1 MQKPEFSLI
10 CDDTFYRIFSA
21 SIVAFFCIF
30 ISLDIGGSGELFYTD
45 SPLRSQRAKPSLTIV
60 FLFLALLYLRSGS
73 KEAARVEFD
82 ELKISFRRGLDK
94 YDLMLGC
101 VDLIEPSFGFV
112 RTFRVPFLS
121 YERFLKLQEI
131 LKFLLLFAY
140 VVGVF
145 LTIKFGF
152 AEAAIYA
159 AAGIFAP
166 VSSWSARTKHTIAIG
181 QEIGVTSLQ
190 IVQAATAFTNKGKTL
205 KLSLLSEILD
215 SAGKPVYRH
224 KPKSLEQVIS
234 AQTAKTVL
242 GSLKA

>member
-10 CDDTFYRIFSA
+10 CDDTFYKIFSA
-21 SIVAFFCIF
+21 SILAFFCIF

-45 SPLRSQRAKPSLTIV
+45 SPLRSQQAKPSLTIV
-60 FLFLALLYLRSGS
+60 FMFLALLYLRSGS

-121 YERFLKLQEI
+121 YERFLKLQGI

-140 VVGVF
+140 VAGVF

-159 AAGIFAP
+159 AAGIFAILIASKL
-166 VSSWSARTKHTIAIG
+166 VVARRLDGRAGLRLRDCLLLRGKDDTG
-181 QEIGVTSLQ
+181 
-190 IVQAATAFTNKGKTL
+190 AAVFFCIRPSRAEREALRIYFL
-205 KLSLLSEILD
+205 KNFSYDI
-215 SAGKPVYRH
+215 
-224 KPKSLEQVIS
+224 
-234 AQTAKTVL
+234 
-242 GSLKA
+242 KA

>member
-21 SIVAFFCIF
+21 SILAFFCIF

-73 KEAARVEFD
+73 KEVARVEFD

-112 RTFRVPFLS
+112 RTFRVPFIS

-140 VVGVF
+140 VAGVF

-159 AAGIFAP
+159 AAGIFAILIASKL
-166 VSSWSARTKHTIAIG
+166 VVARRLDGRAGLRLCDCLLLRGRDDTG
-181 QEIGVTSLQ
+181 
-190 IVQAATAFTNKGKTL
+190 AAVFFCIRPSCAEREALRIYFL
-205 KLSLLSEILD
+205 KNFSYDI
-215 SAGKPVYRH
+215 
-224 KPKSLEQVIS
+224 
-234 AQTAKTVL
+234 
-242 GSLKA
+242 

>member
-21 SIVAFFCIF
+21 SILAFFCIF

-60 FLFLALLYLRSGS
+60 FMFLALLYLRSSS

-121 YERFLKLQEI
+121 YEKFLKLQEI

-140 VVGVF
+140 VAGVF

-159 AAGIFAP
+159 AAGIFAILIASKLI
-166 VSSWSARTKHTIAIG
+166 VARRLDGRARLRLRDCLLLRGKDDTGSAVFFCIRPSRAEREALRIY
-181 QEIGVTSLQ
+181 
-190 IVQAATAFTNKGKTL
+190 FL
-205 KLSLLSEILD
+205 KNFSYDI
-215 SAGKPVYRH
+215 
-224 KPKSLEQVIS
+224 
-234 AQTAKTVL
+234 
-242 GSLKA
+242 KA

>member
-21 SIVAFFCIF
+21 SILAFFCIF

-45 SPLRSQRAKPSLTIV
+45 SLLRSQRAKPSLTIV
-60 FLFLALLYLRSGS
+60 FVFLALLYLRSGS

-112 RTFRVPFLS
+112 RTFRVPFIS

-140 VVGVF
+140 VAGVF

-159 AAGIFAP
+159 AAGIFAILIASKL
-166 VSSWSARTKHTIAIG
+166 VVARRLDGRAGLRLRDCLLLRGRDDTG
-181 QEIGVTSLQ
+181 
-190 IVQAATAFTNKGKTL
+190 AAVFFCIRPSRAEREALRIYFL
-205 KLSLLSEILD
+205 KNFSYDI
-215 SAGKPVYRH
+215 
-224 KPKSLEQVIS
+224 
-234 AQTAKTVL
+234 
-242 GSLKA
+242 KA

>member
-10 CDDTFYRIFSA
+10 CDDTFYRIFSVA
-21 SIVAFFCIF
+21 ILAFFCIF

-45 SPLRSQRAKPSLTIV
+45 SPLRSQQAKPSLTIV
-60 FLFLALLYLRSGS
+60 FMFLALLYLRSGS

-82 ELKISFRRGLDK
+82 GLKISFRRGLDK

-140 VVGVF
+140 AAGVF

-152 AEAAIYA
+152 VEAAIYA
-159 AAGIFAP
+159 AAGIFAILIASKL
-166 VSSWSARTKHTIAIG
+166 VVARRLDGRAGLRLRDCLLLRGRDDTG
-181 QEIGVTSLQ
+181 
-190 IVQAATAFTNKGKTL
+190 AAVFFCIRPSRAEREALRIYFL
-205 KLSLLSEILD
+205 KNFSYDI
-215 SAGKPVYRH
+215 
-224 KPKSLEQVIS
+224 
-234 AQTAKTVL
+234 
-242 GSLKA
+242 KA

>member
-10 CDDTFYRIFSA
+10 CDDTFYKIFSA
-21 SIVAFFCIF
+21 SILAFFCIF

-101 VDLIEPSFGFV
+101 VDLIEPSLGFV

-140 VVGVF
+140 AAGVF

-159 AAGIFAP
+159 AAGIFAILIASKL
-166 VSSWSARTKHTIAIG
+166 VVARRLDGRAGLRLRDCLLLRGRDDTG
-181 QEIGVTSLQ
+181 
-190 IVQAATAFTNKGKTL
+190 AAVFFCIRPSRAEREALRIYFL
-205 KLSLLSEILD
+205 KNFSYDI
-215 SAGKPVYRH
+215 
-224 KPKSLEQVIS
+224 
-234 AQTAKTVL
+234 
-242 GSLKA
+242 KA

>member
-21 SIVAFFCIF
+21 SILAFFCIF

-60 FLFLALLYLRSGS
+60 FMFLALLYLRSGS

-101 VDLIEPSFGFV
+101 VDLIEPSLGFV
-112 RTFRVPFLS
+112 RTFRVPFIS

-140 VVGVF
+140 VAGVF

-152 AEAAIYA
+152 TEAAIYA
-159 AAGIFAP
+159 AAGIFAILIASKL
-166 VSSWSARTKHTIAIG
+166 VVARRLDGRAGLRLRDCLLLRGRDDTG
-181 QEIGVTSLQ
+181 
-190 IVQAATAFTNKGKTL
+190 AAVFFCIRPSRAEREALRIYFL
-205 KLSLLSEILD
+205 KNFSYDI
-215 SAGKPVYRH
+215 
-224 KPKSLEQVIS
+224 
-234 AQTAKTVL
+234 
-242 GSLKA
+242 KA

>member
-10 CDDTFYRIFSA
+10 CDDTFYKIFSA
-21 SIVAFFCIF
+21 SILAFFCIF

-45 SPLRSQRAKPSLTIV
+45 SPLRSQQAKPSLTIV
-60 FLFLALLYLRSGS
+60 FVFLALLYLRSGS

-112 RTFRVPFLS
+112 RTFRVPFIS

-140 VVGVF
+140 VAGVF

-159 AAGIFAP
+159 AAGIFAILIASKL
-166 VSSWSARTKHTIAIG
+166 VVARRLDGRAGLRLRDCLLLRGRDDTG
-181 QEIGVTSLQ
+181 
-190 IVQAATAFTNKGKTL
+190 AAVFFCIRPSRAEREALRIYFL
-205 KLSLLSEILD
+205 KNFSYDI
-215 SAGKPVYRH
+215 
-224 KPKSLEQVIS
+224 
-234 AQTAKTVL
+234 
-242 GSLKA
+242 KA

>member
-1 MQKPEFSLI
+1 MQKSEFSLI

-21 SIVAFFCIF
+21 SILAFFCIF

-45 SPLRSQRAKPSLTIV
+45 SPLRSQQAKPSLTIV

-82 ELKISFRRGLDK
+82 GLKISFRRGLDK

-140 VVGVF
+140 AAGVF

-152 AEAAIYA
+152 VEAAIYA
-159 AAGIFAP
+159 AAGIFAILI
-166 VSSWSARTKHTIAIG
+166 VSKLVVARRLDGRAGLRLRDCLLLRGRDDTG
-181 QEIGVTSLQ
+181 
-190 IVQAATAFTNKGKTL
+190 AAVFFCIRPSRAEREALRIYFL
-205 KLSLLSEILD
+205 KNFSYDI
-215 SAGKPVYRH
+215 
-224 KPKSLEQVIS
+224 
-234 AQTAKTVL
+234 
-242 GSLKA
+242 KA

>member
-10 CDDTFYRIFSA
+10 CDDTFYKIFSA
-21 SIVAFFCIF
+21 SILAFFCIF

-45 SPLRSQRAKPSLTIV
+45 SPLRSQQAKPSLTIV
-60 FLFLALLYLRSGS
+60 FMFLALLYLRSGS

-82 ELKISFRRGLDK
+82 GLKISFRRGLDK

-112 RTFRVPFLS
+112 RTFRVPFIS

-140 VVGVF
+140 AAGVF

-159 AAGIFAP
+159 AAGIFAILIASKL
-166 VSSWSARTKHTIAIG
+166 VVARRLDGRAGLRLRDCLLLRGRDDTG
-181 QEIGVTSLQ
+181 
-190 IVQAATAFTNKGKTL
+190 AAVFFCIRPSRAEREALRIYFL
-205 KLSLLSEILD
+205 KNFSYDI
-215 SAGKPVYRH
+215 
-224 KPKSLEQVIS
+224 
-234 AQTAKTVL
+234 
-242 GSLKA
+242 KA

>member
-1 MQKPEFSLI
+1 MQKLEFSLI
-10 CDDTFYRIFSA
+10 CDDTFYKIFSA
-21 SIVAFFCIF
+21 SILTFFCIF

-101 VDLIEPSFGFV
+101 VDLIEPSLGFV
-112 RTFRVPFLS
+112 RTFRVPFIS

-140 VVGVF
+140 AAGVF

-159 AAGIFAP
+159 AAGIFAILIASKL
-166 VSSWSARTKHTIAIG
+166 VVARRLDGRAGLRLRDCLLLRGKDDTG
-181 QEIGVTSLQ
+181 
-190 IVQAATAFTNKGKTL
+190 AAVFFCIRPSRAEREALRIYFL
-205 KLSLLSEILD
+205 KNFSYDI
-215 SAGKPVYRH
+215 
-224 KPKSLEQVIS
+224 
-234 AQTAKTVL
+234 
-242 GSLKA
+242 KA

>member
-21 SIVAFFCIF
+21 SILAFFCIF

-45 SPLRSQRAKPSLTIV
+45 SPLRSQQAKPSLTIV
-60 FLFLALLYLRSGS
+60 FMFLALLYLRSGS

-112 RTFRVPFLS
+112 RTFRVSFIS

-140 VVGVF
+140 VAGVF

-159 AAGIFAP
+159 AAGIFAILIASKL
-166 VSSWSARTKHTIAIG
+166 VVARRLDGRAGLRLRDCLLLRGRDDTG
-181 QEIGVTSLQ
+181 
-190 IVQAATAFTNKGKTL
+190 AAVFFCIRPSRAEREALRIYFL
-205 KLSLLSEILD
+205 KNFSYDI
-215 SAGKPVYRH
+215 
-224 KPKSLEQVIS
+224 
-234 AQTAKTVL
+234 
-242 GSLKA
+242 KA

>member
-21 SIVAFFCIF
+21 SILVFFCIF

-101 VDLIEPSFGFV
+101 VDLIEPSLGFV
-112 RTFRVPFLS
+112 RTFRVPLIS

-140 VVGVF
+140 VAGVF

-159 AAGIFAP
+159 AAGIFAILIASKL
-166 VSSWSARTKHTIAIG
+166 VVARRLDGRAGLRLRDCLLLRGRDDTG
-181 QEIGVTSLQ
+181 
-190 IVQAATAFTNKGKTL
+190 AAVFFCIRPSRAEREALRIYFL
-205 KLSLLSEILD
+205 KNFSYDI
-215 SAGKPVYRH
+215 
-224 KPKSLEQVIS
+224 
-234 AQTAKTVL
+234 
-242 GSLKA
+242 KA

>member
-21 SIVAFFCIF
+21 SILAFFCIF

-60 FLFLALLYLRSGS
+60 FMFLALLYLRSGS

-101 VDLIEPSFGFV
+101 VDLIEPSLV

-140 VVGVF
+140 AAGVF

-152 AEAAIYA
+152 VEAAIYA
-159 AAGIFAP
+159 AAGIFAILIASKL
-166 VSSWSARTKHTIAIG
+166 VVARRLDGRAGLRLRDCLLLRGRDDTG
-181 QEIGVTSLQ
+181 
-190 IVQAATAFTNKGKTL
+190 AAVFFCIRPSRAEREALRIYFL
-205 KLSLLSEILD
+205 KNFSYDI
-215 SAGKPVYRH
+215 
-224 KPKSLEQVIS
+224 
-234 AQTAKTVL
+234 
-242 GSLKA
+242 KA

>member
-21 SIVAFFCIF
+21 SILAFFCIF

-45 SPLRSQRAKPSLTIV
+45 SLLRSQRAKPSLTIV
-60 FLFLALLYLRSGS
+60 FVFLALLYLRSGS

-112 RTFRVPFLS
+112 RTFRVPFIS

-140 VVGVF
+140 VAGVF

-152 AEAAIYA
+152 AEATIYA
-159 AAGIFAP
+159 AAGIFAILIASKL
-166 VSSWSARTKHTIAIG
+166 VVARRLDGRAGLRLRDCLLLRGRDDTG
-181 QEIGVTSLQ
+181 
-190 IVQAATAFTNKGKTL
+190 AAVFFCIRPSRAEREALRIYFL
-205 KLSLLSEILD
+205 KNFSYDI
-215 SAGKPVYRH
+215 
-224 KPKSLEQVIS
+224 
-234 AQTAKTVL
+234 
-242 GSLKA
+242 KA

>member
-21 SIVAFFCIF
+21 SILAFFCIF

-121 YERFLKLQEI
+121 YEWFLKLQEI
-131 LKFLLLFAY
+131 LKFLLLFVY
-140 VVGVF
+140 VAGVF

-159 AAGIFAP
+159 AAGIFAILIASKL
-166 VSSWSARTKHTIAIG
+166 VVARRLDGRAGLRLRDCLLLRGKDDTG
-181 QEIGVTSLQ
+181 
-190 IVQAATAFTNKGKTL
+190 AAVFFCIRPSRAEREALRIYFL
-205 KLSLLSEILD
+205 KNFSYDI
-215 SAGKPVYRH
+215 
-224 KPKSLEQVIS
+224 
-234 AQTAKTVL
+234 
-242 GSLKA
+242 KA

>member
-159 AAGIFAP
+159 AAGIFAILIASKL
-166 VSSWSARTKHTIAIG
+166 VVARRLDGRAGLRLRDCLLLRGRDNTG
-181 QEIGVTSLQ
+181 
-190 IVQAATAFTNKGKTL
+190 AAVFFCIRPSRAEREALRIYFL
-205 KLSLLSEILD
+205 KNFSYDI
-215 SAGKPVYRH
+215 
-224 KPKSLEQVIS
+224 
-234 AQTAKTVL
+234 
-242 GSLKA
+242 KA

>member
-1 MQKPEFSLI
+1 MQKSEFSLI

-21 SIVAFFCIF
+21 SILAFFCIF

-45 SPLRSQRAKPSLTIV
+45 SLLRSQRAKPSLTIV

-82 ELKISFRRGLDK
+82 ELKISFRKGLDK

-112 RTFRVPFLS
+112 RTFRVPFIS

-140 VVGVF
+140 VAGVF

-159 AAGIFAP
+159 AAGIFAILIASKL
-166 VSSWSARTKHTIAIG
+166 VVARRLDGRAGLRLRDCLLLRGRDDTG
-181 QEIGVTSLQ
+181 
-190 IVQAATAFTNKGKTL
+190 AAVFFCIRPSRAEREALRIYFL
-205 KLSLLSEILD
+205 KNFSYDI
-215 SAGKPVYRH
+215 
-224 KPKSLEQVIS
+224 
-234 AQTAKTVL
+234 
-242 GSLKA
+242 KA

>member
-10 CDDTFYRIFSA
+10 CDDTFYKIFSA
-21 SIVAFFCIF
+21 SILAFFCIF

-140 VVGVF
+140 AAGVF

-159 AAGIFAP
+159 AAGIFAILIASKL
-166 VSSWSARTKHTIAIG
+166 VVARRLDGRAGLRLRDCLLLRGKDDTG
-181 QEIGVTSLQ
+181 
-190 IVQAATAFTNKGKTL
+190 AAVFFCIRPSRAEREALRIYFL
-205 KLSLLSEILD
+205 KNFSYDI
-215 SAGKPVYRH
+215 
-224 KPKSLEQVIS
+224 
-234 AQTAKTVL
+234 
-242 GSLKA
+242 KA

>member
-10 CDDTFYRIFSA
+10 CDDTFYKIFSV
-21 SIVAFFCIF
+21 SILAFFCIF

-60 FLFLALLYLRSGS
+60 FMFLALLYLRSGS

-112 RTFRVPFLS
+112 RTFRVPLIS

-140 VVGVF
+140 VAGVF

-159 AAGIFAP
+159 AAGIFAILIASKL
-166 VSSWSARTKHTIAIG
+166 VVARRLDGRAGLRLRDCLLLRGRDDTG
-181 QEIGVTSLQ
+181 
-190 IVQAATAFTNKGKTL
+190 AAVFFCIRPSRAEREALRIYFL
-205 KLSLLSEILD
+205 KNFSYDI
-215 SAGKPVYRH
+215 
-224 KPKSLEQVIS
+224 
-234 AQTAKTVL
+234 
-242 GSLKA
+242 KA

>member
-21 SIVAFFCIF
+21 SILAFFCIF

-60 FLFLALLYLRSGS
+60 FMFLALLYLRSGS

-121 YERFLKLQEI
+121 YEKFLKLQEI

-140 VVGVF
+140 VAGVF

-159 AAGIFAP
+159 AAGIFAILIASKLI
-166 VSSWSARTKHTIAIG
+166 VARRLDGRARLRLRDCLLLRGKDDTGSAVFFCIRPSRAEREALRIY
-181 QEIGVTSLQ
+181 
-190 IVQAATAFTNKGKTL
+190 FL
-205 KLSLLSEILD
+205 KNFSYDI
-215 SAGKPVYRH
+215 
-224 KPKSLEQVIS
+224 
-234 AQTAKTVL
+234 
-242 GSLKA
+242 KA

>member
-10 CDDTFYRIFSA
+10 CDDAFYRIFSVA
-21 SIVAFFCIF
+21 ILAFFCIF
-30 ISLDIGGSGELFYTD
+30 ISLDIGGSRELFYTD

-60 FLFLALLYLRSGS
+60 FMFLALLYLRSGS

-101 VDLIEPSFGFV
+101 VDLIEPSLGFV

-140 VVGVF
+140 VAGVF

-159 AAGIFAP
+159 AAGIFAILIASKLVVARRLDGRAGLRLRDCLRYFFASVLAAP
-166 VSSWSARTKHTIAIG
+166 SA
-181 QEIGVTSLQ
+181 
-190 IVQAATAFTNKGKTL
+190 
-205 KLSLLSEILD
+205 KLYAYIF
-215 SAGKPVYRH
+215 
-224 KPKSLEQVIS
+224 
-234 AQTAKTVL
+234 
-242 GSLKA
+242 

>member
-21 SIVAFFCIF
+21 SILAFFCIF

-60 FLFLALLYLRSGS
+60 FMFLALLYLRSGS

-101 VDLIEPSFGFV
+101 VDLIEPSLGFV

-121 YERFLKLQEI
+121 YERFLKLQKI

-140 VVGVF
+140 VAGVF

-159 AAGIFAP
+159 AVGIFAILFASKL
-166 VSSWSARTKHTIAIG
+166 VVARRLDGRAGLRLRDCLLLRGRDDTG
-181 QEIGVTSLQ
+181 
-190 IVQAATAFTNKGKTL
+190 AAVFFCIRPSRAEREALRIYFL
-205 KLSLLSEILD
+205 KNFSYDI
-215 SAGKPVYRH
+215 
-224 KPKSLEQVIS
+224 
-234 AQTAKTVL
+234 
-242 GSLKA
+242 KA

>member
-1 MQKPEFSLI
+1 MQKSEFSLI

-21 SIVAFFCIF
+21 SILAFFCIF

-45 SPLRSQRAKPSLTIV
+45 SPLRSQQAKPSLTIV

-140 VVGVF
+140 VAGVF

-159 AAGIFAP
+159 AAGIFAILIASKL
-166 VSSWSARTKHTIAIG
+166 VVARRLDGRAGLRLRDCLLLRGKDDTG
-181 QEIGVTSLQ
+181 
-190 IVQAATAFTNKGKTL
+190 AAVFFCIRPSRAEREALRIYFL
-205 KLSLLSEILD
+205 KNFSYDI
-215 SAGKPVYRH
+215 
-224 KPKSLEQVIS
+224 
-234 AQTAKTVL
+234 
-242 GSLKA
+242 KA

>member
-21 SIVAFFCIF
+21 SILAFFCIF

-45 SPLRSQRAKPSLTIV
+45 SPLRSQQAKPSLTIV
-60 FLFLALLYLRSGS
+60 FMFLALLYLRSGS

-82 ELKISFRRGLDK
+82 GLKISFRRGLDK

-112 RTFRVPFLS
+112 RTFRVPFIS

-140 VVGVF
+140 AAGVF

-159 AAGIFAP
+159 AAGIFAILIASKL
-166 VSSWSARTKHTIAIG
+166 VVARRLDGRARLRLRDCLLLRGRDDTG
-181 QEIGVTSLQ
+181 
-190 IVQAATAFTNKGKTL
+190 AAVFFCIRPSRAEREALRIYFL
-205 KLSLLSEILD
+205 KNFSYDI
-215 SAGKPVYRH
+215 
-224 KPKSLEQVIS
+224 
-234 AQTAKTVL
+234 
-242 GSLKA
+242 KA

>member
-1 MQKPEFSLI
+1 MQKPEFSLV

-21 SIVAFFCIF
+21 SILAFFCIF

-45 SPLRSQRAKPSLTIV
+45 SLLRSQQAKPSLTIV
-60 FLFLALLYLRSGS
+60 FMFLALLYLRSGS
-73 KEAARVEFD
+73 KESARVEFD

-112 RTFRVPFLS
+112 RTFRVPFIS

-140 VVGVF
+140 AAGVF

-152 AEAAIYA
+152 VEAAIYA
-159 AAGIFAP
+159 AAGIFAILIASKL
-166 VSSWSARTKHTIAIG
+166 VVARRLDGRAGLRLRDCLLLRGRDDTG
-181 QEIGVTSLQ
+181 
-190 IVQAATAFTNKGKTL
+190 AAVFFCIRPSRAEREALRIYFL
-205 KLSLLSEILD
+205 KNFSYDI
-215 SAGKPVYRH
+215 
-224 KPKSLEQVIS
+224 
-234 AQTAKTVL
+234 
-242 GSLKA
+242 KA

>member
-21 SIVAFFCIF
+21 SILAFFCIF

-45 SPLRSQRAKPSLTIV
+45 SPLRSQQAKPSLTIV
-60 FLFLALLYLRSGS
+60 FMFLVLLYLRSGS

-131 LKFLLLFAY
+131 LKFLLLFVY
-140 VVGVF
+140 VAGVF

-159 AAGIFAP
+159 AAGIFAILIASKL
-166 VSSWSARTKHTIAIG
+166 VVARRLDGRAGLRLRDCLLLRGRDDTG
-181 QEIGVTSLQ
+181 
-190 IVQAATAFTNKGKTL
+190 AAVFFCIRPSRAEREALRIYFL
-205 KLSLLSEILD
+205 KNFSYDI
-215 SAGKPVYRH
+215 
-224 KPKSLEQVIS
+224 
-234 AQTAKTVL
+234 
-242 GSLKA
+242 KA

>member
-21 SIVAFFCIF
+21 SILAFFCIF

-45 SPLRSQRAKPSLTIV
+45 SPLRSQQAKPSLTIV

-112 RTFRVPFLS
+112 RTFRVPFIS

-131 LKFLLLFAY
+131 LKFLLLFVYAA
-140 VVGVF
+140 GVF

-159 AAGIFAP
+159 AAGIFAILIASKL
-166 VSSWSARTKHTIAIG
+166 VVARRLDGRAGLRLRDCLLLRGKDDTG
-181 QEIGVTSLQ
+181 
-190 IVQAATAFTNKGKTL
+190 AAVFFCIRPSRAEREALRIYFL
-205 KLSLLSEILD
+205 KNFSYDI
-215 SAGKPVYRH
+215 
-224 KPKSLEQVIS
+224 
-234 AQTAKTVL
+234 
-242 GSLKA
+242 KA

>member
-10 CDDTFYRIFSA
+10 CDDTFYKIFSA
-21 SIVAFFCIF
+21 SILAFFCIF

-60 FLFLALLYLRSGS
+60 FMFLALLYLRSGS

-131 LKFLLLFAY
+131 LKFLLLFVY
-140 VVGVF
+140 VAGVF
-145 LTIKFGF
+145 LTIKFDF

-159 AAGIFAP
+159 AAGIFAILIASKL
-166 VSSWSARTKHTIAIG
+166 VVARRLDGRAGLRLRDCLLLRGRDDTGSAVFFCIRPSRAECEALRIY
-181 QEIGVTSLQ
+181 
-190 IVQAATAFTNKGKTL
+190 FL
-205 KLSLLSEILD
+205 KNFSYDI
-215 SAGKPVYRH
+215 
-224 KPKSLEQVIS
+224 
-234 AQTAKTVL
+234 
-242 GSLKA
+242 KA

>member
-10 CDDTFYRIFSA
+10 CDDTFYRIFSVA
-21 SIVAFFCIF
+21 ILAFFCIF

-45 SPLRSQRAKPSLTIV
+45 SPLRSQQAKPSLTIV
-60 FLFLALLYLRSGS
+60 FMFLALLYLRSGS

-112 RTFRVPFLS
+112 QTFRVPFLS

-140 VVGVF
+140 VAGVF

-159 AAGIFAP
+159 AAGIFAILIASKL
-166 VSSWSARTKHTIAIG
+166 VVARRLDGRAGLRLRDCLLLRGRDDTG
-181 QEIGVTSLQ
+181 
-190 IVQAATAFTNKGKTL
+190 AAVFFCIRPSRAEREALRIYFL
-205 KLSLLSEILD
+205 KNFSYDI
-215 SAGKPVYRH
+215 
-224 KPKSLEQVIS
+224 
-234 AQTAKTVL
+234 
-242 GSLKA
+242 KA

>member
-21 SIVAFFCIF
+21 SILAFFCIF

-101 VDLIEPSFGFV
+101 VDLIEPSLGFV
-112 RTFRVPFLS
+112 RTFRVPFIS

-140 VVGVF
+140 VAGVF

-159 AAGIFAP
+159 AAGIFAILIASKL
-166 VSSWSARTKHTIAIG
+166 VVARRLDGRAGLRLRDCLLLRGRDDTG
-181 QEIGVTSLQ
+181 
-190 IVQAATAFTNKGKTL
+190 AAVFFCIRPSRAEREALRIYFL
-205 KLSLLSEILD
+205 KNFSYDI
-215 SAGKPVYRH
+215 
-224 KPKSLEQVIS
+224 
-234 AQTAKTVL
+234 
-242 GSLKA
+242 KA

>member
-10 CDDTFYRIFSA
+10 CDDTFYKIFSA
-21 SIVAFFCIF
+21 SILAFFCIF

-60 FLFLALLYLRSGS
+60 FLFLALLYLRSGG

-101 VDLIEPSFGFV
+101 VDLIEPSLGLV

-140 VVGVF
+140 AAGVF

-159 AAGIFAP
+159 AAGIFAILIASKL
-166 VSSWSARTKHTIAIG
+166 VVARRLDGRAGLRLRDCLLLRGRDDTG
-181 QEIGVTSLQ
+181 
-190 IVQAATAFTNKGKTL
+190 AAVFFCIRPSRAEREALRIYFL
-205 KLSLLSEILD
+205 KNFSYDI
-215 SAGKPVYRH
+215 
-224 KPKSLEQVIS
+224 
-234 AQTAKTVL
+234 
-242 GSLKA
+242 KA

>member
-21 SIVAFFCIF
+21 SILAFFCIF

-45 SPLRSQRAKPSLTIV
+45 SPLRSQQAKPSLTIV
-60 FLFLALLYLRSGS
+60 FVFLALLYLRSGS

-112 RTFRVPFLS
+112 RTFRVPFIS

-140 VVGVF
+140 AAGVF

-159 AAGIFAP
+159 VAGIFVILIASKL
-166 VSSWSARTKHTIAIG
+166 VVARRLDGRAGLRLRDCLLLRGRDDTG
-181 QEIGVTSLQ
+181 
-190 IVQAATAFTNKGKTL
+190 AAVFFCIRPSRAEREALRIYFLKNFSYDIKT
-205 KLSLLSEILD
+205 
-215 SAGKPVYRH
+215 
-224 KPKSLEQVIS
+224 
-234 AQTAKTVL
+234 
-242 GSLKA
+242 

>member
-21 SIVAFFCIF
+21 SILAFFCIF

-60 FLFLALLYLRSGS
+60 FMFLALLYLRSGS

-82 ELKISFRRGLDK
+82 GLKISFRRGLDK

-101 VDLIEPSFGFV
+101 VDLIEPSLGFV

-140 VVGVF
+140 VAGVF

-152 AEAAIYA
+152 AKAAIYA
-159 AAGIFAP
+159 AAGIFAILIASKL
-166 VSSWSARTKHTIAIG
+166 VVARRLDGRVRLRLRDCLLLRGRDDTG
-181 QEIGVTSLQ
+181 
-190 IVQAATAFTNKGKTL
+190 AAVFFCIRPSRAEREALRIYFL
-205 KLSLLSEILD
+205 KNFSYDI
-215 SAGKPVYRH
+215 
-224 KPKSLEQVIS
+224 
-234 AQTAKTVL
+234 
-242 GSLKA
+242 KA

>member
-10 CDDTFYRIFSA
+10 CDDTFYKIFSA
-21 SIVAFFCIF
+21 SILAFFCIF

-60 FLFLALLYLRSGS
+60 FMFLALLYLRSGS

-82 ELKISFRRGLDK
+82 GLKISFRRGLDK

-112 RTFRVPFLS
+112 RTFRVPFIS

-140 VVGVF
+140 AAGVF

-152 AEAAIYA
+152 VEAAIYA
-159 AAGIFAP
+159 AAGIFAILIASKL
-166 VSSWSARTKHTIAIG
+166 VVARRLDGRAGLRLRDCLLLRGRDDTG
-181 QEIGVTSLQ
+181 
-190 IVQAATAFTNKGKTL
+190 AAVFFCIRPSRAEREALRIYFL
-205 KLSLLSEILD
+205 KNFSYDI
-215 SAGKPVYRH
+215 
-224 KPKSLEQVIS
+224 
-234 AQTAKTVL
+234 
-242 GSLKA
+242 KA

>member
-10 CDDTFYRIFSA
+10 CDDTFYKIFSA
-21 SIVAFFCIF
+21 SILAFFCIF

-60 FLFLALLYLRSGS
+60 FLFLALLYLRSGG

-140 VVGVF
+140 AAGVF

-159 AAGIFAP
+159 AAGIFAILIASKL
-166 VSSWSARTKHTIAIG
+166 VVARRLDGRAGLRLRDCLLLRGKDDTG
-181 QEIGVTSLQ
+181 
-190 IVQAATAFTNKGKTL
+190 AAVFFCIRPSRAEREALRIYFL
-205 KLSLLSEILD
+205 KNFSYDI
-215 SAGKPVYRH
+215 
-224 KPKSLEQVIS
+224 
-234 AQTAKTVL
+234 
-242 GSLKA
+242 KA